1 MKMNDILEY
10 LNELFPDA
18 KCELNYSKDYELV
31 IAVMLSAQTTDKRV
45 NQVTSI
51 LFKKYKNLLE
61 LSNAN
66 LVDVENI
73 IKPLGTYHI
82 KAKNIIEIAK
92 KLVNKPVSNDRSYL
106 ESLNGIGRKCAN
118 VILSELYNEPCLAVD
133 THINRVAKRLGFAK
147 ESDDVRTVEKKL
159 TKLLPK
165 ENVVRMHHQ
174 LLFFGRY
181 HCLAIKPK
189 CSNCKLKEICKYE
202 KKDI

>member
-45 NQVTSI
+45 NQVTPI
-51 LFKKYKNLLE
+51 LFKKYKNLFE